1 MIRIINTQS
10 LYEGLYKTV
19 EFCKKYKNDDLD
31 IVVPDKLSLFMERF
45 LFEKL
50 NLVSSFNIKVS
61 TLNRFAKK
69 NCFIPKDK
77 QISKVGSI
85 LLIYKILNENSVDL
99 EILRNRRYSF
109 EYAEEIFNTIT
120 QLKASKISFDEMFM
134 FDSQNEQLTKKIH
147 DLAKIFQ
154 LYETYKAGLLDSSD
168 LFLLSSLTV
177 ADNRENAK
185 ILFVGFD
192 DFTAIEYTIIERLA
206 ISCEVNIINYYSKEN
221 NRYIYNN
228 QVFDKL
234 RNIAYINELQFDV
247 VNEETNKSEINLKQ
261 FLSNNLFGIKND
273 KFTIKN
279 ETVKIYSGKD
289 FRDEIEFVARIIRQK
304 TFNGNQFSSSG
315 VAVFDL
321 QGKEEVIKEIFS
333 KYEINYYI
341 DSKFQL
347 DQSIFYKF
355 LLSLLKFNLEGYSLI
370 HLIDLINS
378 PFYDE
383 KFEIKQMLIEKLSS
397 IKFRG
402 YKLSNIAVDENLI
415 KAREKLQDFINLI
428 LIDKN
433 TNISDLIKRL
443 EKINEILRIEE
454 ILNEIANKK
463 SEITDKII
471 LNKSKEVVL
480 NLLEDI
486 NRYYLDAN
494 LETVFDIYSHIASV
508 VNINNLPQ
516 TLDAVKVIDANDC
529 MEIFLDLYL
538 VNCKFDNAP
547 SLKFDCGIILDSEI
561 AELNFKNKLSPTIA
575 HINRLKKLELFN
587 TSLMFEK
594 NLTIT
599 YSHTMSDLIR
609 ELKQRLQVEIE
620 GELIDLPALNDFSF
634 GKYIALSK
642 WDYIEFLSKN
652 NKNHKYFI
660 NFYGNVKNFSQIS
673 SENKQIYDEM
683 KTISASQLENYFKC
697 PFYYFVYNILKIRP
711 NIENDIQSLDVGNIL
726 HELLFVYYK
735 KNKNV
740 GDIYEFCKNQIFKIV
755 DRDERLKIN
764 ANSPTLINLIDEGVR
779 VINGLNYIDENTLFK
794 PLYFEFE
801 FSNDKALHLNE
812 VDLVGKIDRVD
823 YYEDLMR
830 IVDYKTG
837 KAEAG
842 LKELFYGNKLQL
854 FLYSVAMENVI
865 KKHTIGGFY
874 LPLHNSYTREIGN
887 SYSLKGFFENDERV
901 VHALDARLQPG
912 DKSDIVNVK
921 MNKDFV
927 ASRTLGYK
935 ELNNDEMNSL
945 KKYSIELSNN
955 AIKEIK
961 SGYIEPTPSSLSKP
975 CEYCPYAHIC
985 MRATNGIK
993 YRQSKKILPSSFK
1006 GDEHE

>member
-634 GKYIALSK
+634 GKYVALSK

-740 GDIYEFCKNQIFKIV
+740 GDIYEFCKKQIFKIV

>member
-19 EFCKKYKNDDLD
+19 EFCKKYKNDELD

-85 LLIYKILNENSVDL
+85 LLIYKILNENSIDL

-347 DQSIFYKF
+347 NQSIFYKF

-415 KAREKLQDFINLI
+415 EAREKLQDFINLI

-454 ILNEIANKK
+454 ILNEIANNK

-508 VNINNLPQ
+508 VGINNLPQ

-529 MEIFLDLYL
+529 MEIFSDLYL
-538 VNCKFDNAP
+538 VNCRFDNAP

-599 YSHTMSDLIR
+599 YSHTMSDLVK

-652 NKNHKYFI
+652 NKNHKFFI
-660 NFYGNVKNFSQIS
+660 NFYGNVKNFS
-673 SENKQIYDEM
+673 
-683 KTISASQLENYFKC
+683 
-697 PFYYFVYNILKIRP
+697 
-711 NIENDIQSLDVGNIL
+711 
-726 HELLFVYYK
+726 
-735 KNKNV
+735 
-740 GDIYEFCKNQIFKIV
+740 
-755 DRDERLKIN
+755 
-764 ANSPTLINLIDEGVR
+764 
-779 VINGLNYIDENTLFK
+779 
-794 PLYFEFE
+794 
-801 FSNDKALHLNE
+801 
-812 VDLVGKIDRVD
+812 
-823 YYEDLMR
+823 
-830 IVDYKTG
+830 
-837 KAEAG
+837 
-842 LKELFYGNKLQL
+842 
-854 FLYSVAMENVI
+854 
-865 KKHTIGGFY
+865 
-874 LPLHNSYTREIGN
+874 
-887 SYSLKGFFENDERV
+887 
-901 VHALDARLQPG
+901 
-912 DKSDIVNVK
+912 
-921 MNKDFV
+921 
-927 ASRTLGYK
+927 
-935 ELNNDEMNSL
+935 
-945 KKYSIELSNN
+945 
-955 AIKEIK
+955 
-961 SGYIEPTPSSLSKP
+961 
-975 CEYCPYAHIC
+975 
-985 MRATNGIK
+985 
-993 YRQSKKILPSSFK
+993 
-1006 GDEHE
+1006 

>member
-383 KFEIKQMLIEKLSS
+383 KFEIKQILIEKLSS

-402 YKLSNIAVDENLI
+402 YKLGNIAVDENLI
-415 KAREKLQDFINLI
+415 EAREKLQDFINLI

-454 ILNEIANKK
+454 ILNEIANNK
-463 SEITDKII
+463 SKITDKII

-529 MEIFLDLYL
+529 MEIFSDLYL
-538 VNCKFDNAP
+538 VNCRFDNAP

-594 NLTIT
+594 NLNIT
-599 YSHTMSDLIR
+599 YSHTMSDLVK

-652 NKNHKYFI
+652 NKNHKFFI
-660 NFYGNVKNFSQIS
+660 NFYGNVKNFLQIS
-673 SENKQIYDEM
+673 TENKQIYDEM

-740 GDIYEFCKNQIFKIV
+740 GDIYEFCKKQIFKIV

>member
-347 DQSIFYKF
+347 NQSIFYKF

-402 YKLSNIAVDENLI
+402 YKLGNIAVDENLI
-415 KAREKLQDFINLI
+415 EAREKLQDFINLI

-454 ILNEIANKK
+454 ILNEIANNK

-508 VNINNLPQ
+508 VSINNLPQ

-529 MEIFLDLYL
+529 MEIFSDLYL
-538 VNCKFDNAP
+538 VNCRFDNAP

-599 YSHTMSDLIR
+599 YSHTMSDLVK
-609 ELKQRLQVEIE
+609 ELKLRLQVEIE

-634 GKYIALSK
+634 GKYVALSK

-652 NKNHKYFI
+652 NKNHKFFI
-660 NFYGNVKNFSQIS
+660 NFYGNVKNFLQIS
-673 SENKQIYDEM
+673 TENQKIYNEM

-735 KNKNV
+735 KNKKV

>member
-69 NCFIPKDK
+69 NCFIAKDK

-529 MEIFLDLYL
+529 MEIFSDLYL
-538 VNCKFDNAP
+538 VNCRFDNAP

-634 GKYIALSK
+634 GKYVALSK

-652 NKNHKYFI
+652 NKNHKFFI

-740 GDIYEFCKNQIFKIV
+740 GDIYEFCKKQIFKIV

-823 YYEDLMR
+823 YYENLMR

>member
-347 DQSIFYKF
+347 NQSIFYKF

-529 MEIFLDLYL
+529 MEIFSDLYL
-538 VNCKFDNAP
+538 VNCRFDNAP

>member
-69 NCFIPKDK
+69 NCFIAKDK

-347 DQSIFYKF
+347 NQSIFYKF

-454 ILNEIANKK
+454 ILNEIANNK

-529 MEIFLDLYL
+529 MEIFSDLYL
-538 VNCKFDNAP
+538 VNCRFDNAP

-634 GKYIALSK
+634 GKYVALSK

-652 NKNHKYFI
+652 NKNHKFFI

-740 GDIYEFCKNQIFKIV
+740 GDIYEFCKKQIFKIV

-823 YYEDLMR
+823 YYENLMR

>member
-247 VNEETNKSEINLKQ
+247 VNEESNKSEINLKQ

-347 DQSIFYKF
+347 NQSIFYKF

-415 KAREKLQDFINLI
+415 EAREKLQDFINLI

-454 ILNEIANKK
+454 ILNEIANNK

-508 VNINNLPQ
+508 VGINNLPQ

-529 MEIFLDLYL
+529 MEIFSDLYL

-599 YSHTMSDLIR
+599 YSHTMSDLVK
-609 ELKQRLQVEIE
+609 ELKLRLQVEIE

-634 GKYIALSK
+634 GKYVALSK

-652 NKNHKYFI
+652 NKNHKFFI

-740 GDIYEFCKNQIFKIV
+740 GDIYEFCKKQIFEIV

-837 KAEAG
+837 KAEAT